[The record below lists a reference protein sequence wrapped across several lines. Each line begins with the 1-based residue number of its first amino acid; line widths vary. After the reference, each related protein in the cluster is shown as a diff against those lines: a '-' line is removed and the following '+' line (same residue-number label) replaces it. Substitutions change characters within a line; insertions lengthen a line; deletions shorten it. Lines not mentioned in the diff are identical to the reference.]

1 VKPALALARVFHRT
15 VVATLAVVTCAAAAF
30 ADAGGDRPYAITE
43 EREACRDYDPLRRPF
58 FGDSHV
64 HTSYSHD
71 ASTQDTRN
79 TPRDAYRFARGEEI
93 GIQPYG
99 EDGKAKRRVKLD
111 RPLDW
116 TAISDHA
123 EMLGEVRICSDP
135 EHPQYDSDVCW
146 NKRNAVFA
154 LLGFLA
160 RSQVGERHQMCG
172 PDAEICYA
180 AARSAWADIQ
190 AAAEAAYDR
199 TAACQFTSVIA
210 YEWTSGIASNLH
222 RNVLFRNHIV
232 PDYAL
237 SSMDTVSAFRLFE
250 GLERECLEG
259 LESCDAIVIPHNSNI
274 SLDGYMFK
282 TTRLTS
288 LETGDGPV
296 DLEEARLRNRFER
309 VIEIMQH
316 KGDSE
321 CLLGAETTD
330 EACGFE
336 KLPYDAMTGAIGAPR
351 TPPKRSAMVREGL
364 KKGLLLEQRLGIN
377 PLKYGIIASTDTHLG
392 TPGLVSEEGHVGHGG
407 ASRVMQ
413 PAVPAGLP
421 DAIEF
426 NPGGLA
432 VVWAEENAR
441 DSIFEAL
448 SRREVYGTSGTRPE
462 VRFFGGWDFP
472 VDACEAGSV
481 AEQGYAAG
489 VPMGG
494 DLPAPP
500 SGGTSG
506 QAASREGV
514 DSLSGA
520 APSFLVS
527 ALQDPGTE
535 RRPGTALQRI
545 QIVKGWT
552 QDGETHEKVYDVA
565 GGPNEASVDLD
576 SCTPTGAGA
585 RSLCEVWRDPEF
597 DASESAFYYA
607 RVLENPTCRW
617 QQHLCV
623 EAKVDCSDPAT
634 IGRGYEL
641 CCDTSVPR
649 TVQERAWTSPIWYR
663 P

>member
-1 VKPALALARVFHRT
+1 MGIFRLKERAGRGRRVCLIAAAVVIALAGSQLT
-15 VVATLAVVTCAAAAF
+15 SVANALPIE
-30 ADAGGDRPYAITE
+30 RPYAITE
-43 EREACRDYDPLRRPF
+43 ERAPCRDYDPLRRPF
-58 FGDSHV
+58 FGDTHV
-64 HTSYSHD
+64 HTSFSHD

-79 TPRDAYRFARGEEI
+79 TPRDAYRFAQGAEI
-93 GIQPYG
+93 GIQPY
-99 EDGKAKRRVKLD
+99 DKKGKAGRRVKLD

-135 EHPQYDSDVCW
+135 KHSEYDSDVCW
-146 NKRNAVFA
+146 NKRNAQFA

-160 RSQVGERHQMCG
+160 RSQVGERHKMCG
-172 PDAEICYA
+172 PDGELCYS

-190 AAAEAAYDR
+190 SAAEEAYDR

-210 YEWTSGIASNLH
+210 YEWTSSVASNLH
-222 RNVLFRNHIV
+222 RNVLFRNHVV

-237 SSMDTVSAFRLFE
+237 SSIDTVSAYRLFE
-250 GLERECLEG
+250 GLEKECTSSETG
-259 LESCDAIVIPHNSNI
+259 LATCDAIVIPHNSNI
-274 SLDGYMFK
+274 SMDGYMFK

-288 LETGDGPV
+288 LETGEAPIDR
-296 DLEEARLRNRFER
+296 EEARLRGRFER
-309 VIEIMQH
+309 LVEIMQH

-336 KLPYDAMTGAIGAPR
+336 KLPYDAMSGAIGAPR
-351 TPPKRSAMVREGL
+351 TPPKRSAMVREAL
-364 KKGLLLEQRLGIN
+364 KKGILLQADLGSN
-377 PLKYGIIASTDTHLG
+377 PLKYGIIASTDSHLG

-407 ASRVMQ
+407 ASRVMSTAIPQ
-413 PAVPAGLP
+413 GLP

-426 NPGGLA
+426 SPGGLA

-441 DSIFEAL
+441 DSIFEAM

-462 VRFFGGWDFP
+462 VRFFGGWSYPEDL
-472 VDACEAGSV
+472 CESRNM
-481 AEQGYAAG
+481 AEQGYALG

-494 DLPAPP
+494 DLPARSGNAPP
-500 SGGTSG
+500 TF
-506 QAASREGV
+506 V
-514 DSLSGA
+514 
-520 APSFLVS
+520 VS

-535 RRPGTALQRI
+535 AHPGTALQRI

-552 QDGETHEKVYDVA
+552 KGGVAHERVVDIA
-565 GGPNEASVDLD
+565 GGPNDASVSLD

-585 RSLCEVWRDPEF
+585 RSLCEVWTDPEF
-597 DASESAFYYA
+597 DATESAFYYV

-623 EAKVDCSDPAT
+623 DAKVDCSEPST
-634 IGRGYEL
+634 IGTGFEL
-641 CCDTSVPR
+641 CCDPSIPR
-649 TVQERAWTSPIWYR
+649 TIQERAWTSPIWYT

>member
-1 VKPALALARVFHRT
+1 METLQVHDARRNARSVGRLFVILLSLFWAASLAELASALPVE
-15 VVATLAVVTCAAAAF
+15 
-30 ADAGGDRPYAITE
+30 RPYTITE
-43 EREACRDYDPLRRPF
+43 EREPCRDYDPLRRPF

-64 HTSYSHD
+64 HTSFSHD

-79 TPRDAYRFARGEEI
+79 TPRDAYRFAKGEAI
-93 GIQPYG
+93 GIQPY
-99 EDGKAKRRVKLD
+99 DAKGKSGRQVKLD

-135 EHPQYDSDVCW
+135 KHPEYESDVCW
-146 NKRNAVFA
+146 NKRNAQFA

-160 RSQVGERHQMCG
+160 RSQVGERHRMCG
-172 PDAEICYA
+172 PDAELCYA

-190 AAAEAAYDR
+190 SAAEEAYDR
-199 TAACQFTSVIA
+199 SATCRFTSIVA
-210 YEWTSGIASNLH
+210 YEWTSSIASNLH

-237 SSMDTVSAFRLFE
+237 SSMDTVSAYRLFE
-250 GLERECLEG
+250 GLEKGCTKGLEG
-259 LESCDAIVIPHNSNI
+259 CDAIVIPHNSNI
-274 SLDGYMFK
+274 SMDGYMFK

-288 LETGDGPV
+288 LETGKAPIDR
-296 DLEEARLRNRFER
+296 EEAVLRNRFER

-336 KLPYDAMTGAIGAPR
+336 KLPYDAMSGAIGAPR

-364 KKGLLLEQRLGIN
+364 KKGLLLEQKLGTN

-407 ASRVMQ
+407 ASRVMSTAIPQ
-413 PAVPAGLP
+413 GLP

-426 NPGGLA
+426 SPGGLA

-441 DSIFEAL
+441 DSIFEAF

-462 VRFFGGWDFP
+462 VRFFGGWNYPEDLC
-472 VDACEAGSV
+472 VSGSV
-481 AEQGYAAG
+481 AKQGYALG

-494 DLPAPP
+494 DLPPRP
-500 SGGTSG
+500 SDGSPTF
-506 QAASREGV
+506 V
-514 DSLSGA
+514 
-520 APSFLVS
+520 VS
-527 ALQDPGTE
+527 ALKDPGTE
-535 RRPGTALQRI
+535 ARSGTALERI

-552 QDGETHEKVYDVA
+552 KDGVAHERVFDVA
-565 GGPNEASVDLD
+565 GGANGASVSLD

-585 RSLCEVWRDPEF
+585 QSLCEVWTDPEF
-597 DASESAFYYA
+597 DSGESAFYYA

-617 QQHLCV
+617 QQFLCV
-623 EAKVDCSDPAT
+623 EAGVDCSEPSK

-641 CCDTSVPR
+641 CCDPAVPR
-649 TVQERAWTSPIWYR
+649 TIQERAWTSPIWYT

>member
-1 VKPALALARVFHRT
+1 
-15 VVATLAVVTCAAAAF
+15 
-30 ADAGGDRPYAITE
+30 
-43 EREACRDYDPLRRPF
+43 
-58 FGDSHV
+58 
-64 HTSYSHD
+64 
-71 ASTQDTRN
+71 
-79 TPRDAYRFARGEEI
+79 
-93 GIQPYG
+93 
-99 EDGKAKRRVKLD
+99 
-111 RPLDW
+111 
-116 TAISDHA
+116 
-123 EMLGEVRICSDP
+123 
-135 EHPQYDSDVCW
+135 
-146 NKRNAVFA
+146 
-154 LLGFLA
+154 
-160 RSQVGERHQMCG
+160 
-172 PDAEICYA
+172 
-180 AARSAWADIQ
+180 
-190 AAAEAAYDR
+190 
-199 TAACQFTSVIA
+199 VIA

-222 RNVLFRNHIV
+222 RNVLFRNHVV

-259 LESCDAIVIPHNSNI
+259 LETCDAIVIPHNSNI

-288 LETGDGPV
+288 LETGDGQV
-296 DLEEARLRNRFER
+296 DAEEARLRNRFER

-336 KLPYDAMTGAIGAPR
+336 KLPYDAMSGAIGAPR

-364 KKGLLLEQRLGIN
+364 KKGLLLEQRLGTN

-413 PAVPAGLP
+413 PSVPQGLP

-462 VRFFGGWDFP
+462 VRFFGGWDYP
-472 VDACEAGSV
+472 EDLCEGRNV
-481 AEQGYAAG
+481 AEQGYALG

-494 DLPAPP
+494 DLPVRPPAVDALSAP
-500 SGGTSG
+500 TF
-506 QAASREGV
+506 V
-514 DSLSGA
+514 
-520 APSFLVS
+520 VS

-552 QDGETHEKVYDVA
+552 KGGETHEKVYDVA

-585 RSLCEVWRDPEF
+585 RSLCEVWRDPDF

-623 EAKVDCSDPAT
+623 EAKVDCSDPET
-634 IGRGYEL
+634 IGRGYER
-641 CCDTSVPR
+641 CCDASVPR
-649 TVQERAWTSPIWYR
+649 TIQERAWTSPIWYQ